1 MSVDECPKSF
11 CSYWAAVN
19 MTTTRKVIGWN
30 GNIHPGFFLKCSQ
43 NAEKETKR
51 WWNLR
56 AKAQSACGVDGSD
69 SPVWQEPSRDPS
81 CYSWPKAWPG
91 PSDLFLRDHWV
102 CFYWAGLDPKES
114 SDARSKNR
122 FSRTPVKERLEPLLC
137 LFSCNVKTTFTAKSV
152 I

>member
-19 MTTTRKVIGWN
+19 MTPTREVIGWN

-43 NAEKETKR
+43 NAEKERKR

-91 PSDLFLRDHWV
+91 SSDLFLRDYWV
-102 CFYWAGLDPKES
+102 CFYWAGLDPKQAS
-114 SDARSKNR
+114 SLCFVYLAVTSKQHSLQ
-122 FSRTPVKERLEPLLC
+122 SRLYRPTPQCVRHGR
-137 LFSCNVKTTFTAKSV
+137 TY
-152 I
+152 